1 MKYCVDRIIYP
12 LAERNG
18 RHALLLKGVSWP
30 LFCLVDAEPGHPLVA
45 AQEEFLLLPLGLPDM
60 MNTGDCLA
68 LITAIATEGLRM

>member
-1 MKYCVDRIIYP
+1 MADMP
-12 LAERNG
+12 
-18 RHALLLKGVSWP
+18 H
-30 LFCLVDAEPGHPLVA
+30 FCLVDAEPGHPLVA